1 MKKIFLKGVPYV
13 DPRKH
18 QDEQPHLE
26 KMRLL

>member
-1 MKKIFLKGVPYV
+1 MKEIFLKGVPYV

-18 QDEQPHLE
+18 QAEQPHLE